1 MKDENISSLQRKQRL
16 PLSRLSYM
24 SRARGVISY
33 FFAAIVLICNCSLFA
48 GRFSIFSLAIKPTYD
63 ADKVKINASRLGILR
78 PRITFATR
86 AAVYEST
93 KHSR

>member
-48 GRFSIFSLAIKPTYD
+48 GEGLAYS
-63 ADKVKINASRLGILR
+63 A
-78 PRITFATR
+78 
-86 AAVYEST
+86 
-93 KHSR
+93 